1 MYQVNHSESGDEGE
15 FYIELEGK
23 KAFLKYYIHRGR
35 SVLMIMETYTPPE
48 LRGRGIASTLMK
60 HVLEYAK
67 SINLKVHPL
76 CSFAK
81 HYIDKHPE
89 YRELLY
95 RAEAT

>member
-1 MYQVNHSESGDEGE
+1 
-15 FYIELEGK
+15 
-23 KAFLKYYIHRGR
+23 
-35 SVLMIMETYTPPE
+35 
-48 LRGRGIASTLMK
+48 MK